1 MIDRRDLLKLTTCA
15 GAGLLLGAPMRAAL
29 AAEMEG
35 VMTRPVPSSGE
46 QLPVVGLGSSA
57 TFGQTARSE
66 DVSGLREV
74 LQTLVEKGGKV
85 FDTAPGYG
93 ASEEVAGELANELG
107 ITDKIF
113 WATKVN
119 VAGRGGGS
127 ADPDA
132 ARQQIENSFAKFKV
146 DAIDLI
152 QVHNLGDIPTQ
163 LGILKELKEQGRVRY
178 IGVTST
184 FEPQYSQLMDVMRN
198 EPIDFIGVDYAID
211 NRTVEAEI
219 LPLAMERKIG
229 TLIYVPFGR
238 SRLFSRVG
246 DRALPE
252 WAAEFD
258 AATWAQFFIKFI
270 LANPAVTVI
279 TPATSKAEH
288 MADNLGGGM
297 GRLPTADH
305 IQAMIELIDNLP
317 A

>member
-1 MIDRRDLLKLTTCA
+1 
-15 GAGLLLGAPMRAAL
+15 
-29 AAEMEG
+29 
-35 VMTRPVPSSGE
+35 
-46 QLPVVGLGSSA
+46 
-57 TFGQTARSE
+57 
-66 DVSGLREV
+66 
-74 LQTLVEKGGKV
+74 
-85 FDTAPGYG
+85 
-93 ASEEVAGELANELG
+93 VAGELANELG
-107 ITDKIF
+107 IQDDIF

-119 VAGRGGGS
+119 VAGYGGGS

-146 DAIDLI
+146 DTIDLI
-152 QVHNLGDIPTQ
+152 QVHNLGDVPTQ
-163 LGILKELKEQGRVRY
+163 LGVLKALKEQGRVRY

-184 FEPQYSQLMDVMRN
+184 REQQYPQLMEVMRN